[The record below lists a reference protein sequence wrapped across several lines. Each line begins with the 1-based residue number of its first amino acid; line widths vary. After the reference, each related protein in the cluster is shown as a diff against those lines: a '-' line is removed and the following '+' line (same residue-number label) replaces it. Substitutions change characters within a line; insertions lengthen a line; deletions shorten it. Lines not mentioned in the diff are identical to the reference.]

1 MCGHVCAG
9 VPVRDGCLSTVVS
22 GRVRVCV
29 CACVVCVCVNKK
41 NEPEKEK
48 YFIPLHVA
56 KKARLSSTCGIKR
69 E

>member
-1 MCGHVCAG
+1 MWARVCGCACAG
-9 VPVRDGCLSTVVS
+9 MGCLSKVVS

-29 CACVVCVCVNKK
+29 CVCFNKK
-41 NEPEKEK
+41 NEPEKEM